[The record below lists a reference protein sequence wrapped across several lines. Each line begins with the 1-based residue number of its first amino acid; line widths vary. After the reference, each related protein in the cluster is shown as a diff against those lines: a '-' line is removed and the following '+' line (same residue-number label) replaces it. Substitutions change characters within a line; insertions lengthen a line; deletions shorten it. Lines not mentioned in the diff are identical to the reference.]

1 VSAPLT
7 RHFFVL
13 FFLTGFLS
21 WFPMAYYFI
30 IVGSEFTR
38 AKKAGVSTGARGGIP
53 VVVLFTD
60 RLPAVRIQ
68 RLRFVFWFS
77 VFLGSLVAGGF
88 VGTAFGPNW

>member
-1 VSAPLT
+1 
-7 RHFFVL
+7 VL

-38 AKKAGVSTGARGGIP
+38 AKKAGELPDVSTGARGGIP